1 MKSLSRKKII
11 VLVLSAFLIIF
22 AGYRMIRHNPTAAV
36 VVVKKAEIEGKVHG
50 PGTVQSRVPVTVS
63 AKITGIL
70 EKLYADQDNRVK
82 KGQLLAELDS
92 AELRAREAAA
102 HAAKSRAERD
112 LARAK
117 ADLVKSPA
125 NLALAQ
131 SNYQRDLEVFKPGY
145 ISQAA
150 FDVTKSALQVAESD
164 VAASQSAVEALQA
177 AVNQADSE
185 TRAAEALASYTRIF
199 APMDG
204 IITVRKAEVGDTVSP
219 GAPVFQMVNYQIWA
233 ASWID
238 ETKIA
243 QLHEGQKAAI
253 KLRSGREYQGEIVR
267 LNKEADTVTRE
278 LEVDVKFD
286 TLPDP
291 LVIGEETEVDIDT
304 GRQTAPAVPL
314 SAVIERNGS
323 KGVFVVS
330 NDLTSFRPVV
340 LGMQDGQRAAVLEGI
355 KEGEMVI
362 INPAGIESGRKIKP
376 EIKSALEKQNR

>member
-1 MKSLSRKKII
+1 MKSGRKKHTGIII
-11 VLVLSAFLIIF
+11 VLLILVF
-22 AGYRMIRHNPTAAV
+22 AGYKIFWYLPPTPV
-36 VVVKKAEIEGKVHG
+36 IVVKKAEIQGKVHG

-70 EKLYADQDNRVK
+70 EKLYSDQGYVVK

-102 HAAKSRAERD
+102 RAAKSRAERD
-112 LARAK
+112 LSRARA
-117 ADLVKSPA
+117 DLIKSQA

-145 ISQAA
+145 ISPAA
-150 FDVTKSALQVAESD
+150 FDATKAALRVAESD
-164 VAASQSAVEALQA
+164 VTANEAAVKAVESAVTQAESEAGA
-177 AVNQADSE
+177 A
-185 TRAAEALASYTRIF
+185 RALFGYTRIV

-204 IITVRKAEVGDTVSP
+204 IITVRKSEIGDTVSP
-219 GAPVFQMVNYQIWA
+219 GTAIFQMADFQIWA

-243 QLHEGQKAAI
+243 QIREGQKASI
-253 KLRSGREYQGEIVR
+253 TLRSGRVFHGEVAR

-286 TLPDP
+286 SLPKP

-304 GRQTAPAVPL
+304 GRQTAPVVPL
-314 SAVIERNGS
+314 SAIAERNGS
-323 KGVFVVS
+323 KGVMVVS
-330 NDLTSFRPVV
+330 GGTASFRPIV
-340 LGMQDGQRAAVLEGI
+340 LGLQDGQRVAVLDGL
-355 KEGEMVI
+355 KEGEIVI
-362 INPAGIESGRKIKP
+362 LNPVGIEPGKKIHP
-376 EIKSALEKQNR
+376 EIKNKGPKGNR